1 MVHKKGDTME
11 KENKNNNSRTL
22 FSVPLNGCLMV
33 IILSA
38 IAGIFINE
46 CKRSQIR
53 LENDKRKYQN
63 DTITTPRPTI
73 NNVFTLKNFT
83 RIR

>member
-1 MVHKKGDTME
+1 MQE
-11 KENKNNNSRTL
+11 QKNQNDEQNNDNSRTI

-33 IILSA
+33 IVLSA

-53 LENDKRKYQN
+53 LENDRKKYQN
-63 DTITTPRPTI
+63 DTVVAPKAVSNNTLVLKKFPREH
-73 NNVFTLKNFT
+73 
-83 RIR
+83 

>member
-1 MVHKKGDTME
+1 MQE
-11 KENKNNNSRTL
+11 QKNQNDEQNNDNSRTI

-33 IILSA
+33 IVLSA

-53 LENDKRKYQN
+53 LENDRKKYQN
-63 DTITTPRPTI
+63 DTVVAPKSVSNNTLVLKKFPREH
-73 NNVFTLKNFT
+73 
-83 RIR
+83 